1 MFCQRLDRV
10 YQTFLHSI
18 MRTST
23 EPHNLAIMGGDAT
36 LVLPEVIH
44 DSCVQQIFV
53 NHPEPPERA
62 SGGEDMSQGKHM
74 LTGIV

>member
-1 MFCQRLDRV
+1 
-10 YQTFLHSI
+10 
-18 MRTST
+18 
-23 EPHNLAIMGGDAT
+23 MGGDAT